1 MKLQHRRSFPTQL
14 FVTTD
19 GRIAIKQKVYPED
32 QIVFLTEAQG
42 LLLYKALPDS
52 IKEAQEQTQAYR
64 KVQDKQ
70 ELDDE

>member
-1 MKLQHRRSFPTQL
+1 MKLHHQESFPTQL
-14 FVTTD
+14 FITTD
-19 GRIAIKQKVYPED
+19 GRIAIKQKAYPED
-32 QIVFLTEAQG
+32 QTVFLTANQG

-70 ELDDE
+70 ELNDE